1 MVREMSEGDT
11 PYTYEL
17 EELENHR
24 VPGADVEEPSHLLRC
39 TGTDRDGSWGDSRY
53 YVDVDGDELRF
64 VMERA
69 GSSRT
74 YEKHTMFPPRYR
86 ALLEADGYTV
96 IDPAEHIRPGT
107 TDEVLEW
114 LADQDVDPVGVTVR
128 VSPRFRSVTISPD
141 GFLEGEAWETFIQV
155 MRAHDVIQWAETQEV
170 HYVADADLPT
180 LLEDET
186 DA

>member
-1 MVREMSEGDT
+1 MSEGDT
-11 PYTYEL
+11 SHTYEL

-24 VPGADVEEPSHLLRC
+24 VPGADVEEPSHLLRF
-39 TGTDRDGSWGDSRY
+39 TRTDRDGSWGDSRY
-53 YVDVDGDELRF
+53 YVDIDGDEVRF

-69 GSSRT
+69 GSSRK

-96 IDPAEHIRPGT
+96 IDPADHIRAGT

-114 LADQDVDPVGVTVR
+114 LVERGVDPDDVSVR

-141 GFLEGEAWETFIQV
+141 GYLEGEAWETFIDT
-155 MRAHDVIQWAETQEV
+155 MRDHDVIQWAETQEV
-170 HYVADADLPT
+170 HYVEDADLPG
-180 LLEDET
+180 LLEDED